1 MKSKGANHRR
11 NSRQAVS
18 RPRANHHRVSLDRA
32 IASHLRFVRSIQMFG
47 RAWPTLFLAFIL
59 LGGLFGARQISLAA
73 AASDIKAGIVAIDG
87 ELVKRPV
94 QLAAV
99 DKPKSS
105 LAGAQLAQADAAGA
119 SAQGSAA
126 APGGS
131 AEKPG
136 DNFDFFSDKPVT
148 GDDVVV
154 VPPEKSKWVTVGGP
168 IGLVLFMGFTLWL
181 NWVLMPYSPKSVDIN
196 LRYFPPA
203 AKRGMAFAVCL
214 FGVAFAFGASEIWYQ
229 MQFYGSS
236 DAFFAQM
243 SLGKLIVMTHA
254 HLFGFTTAFFIV
266 GIPFSMQFNN
276 LYIYQWV
283 LPVGLSA
290 SFIDVLSWW
299 GIKYLSPNYE
309 YVSMLCG
316 ILFSV
321 SYLWM
326 LIGLLRVLLFPEVV
340 WKSDKDRIE
349 RLERIMTARK
359 LRHKRRNEK
368 YFGDMGA

>member
-1 MKSKGANHRR
+1 MTPHQAIRR
-11 NSRQAVS
+11 HYVF
-18 RPRANHHRVSLDRA
+18 
-32 IASHLRFVRSIQMFG
+32 LRLWVAFARH
-47 RAWPTLFLAFIL
+47 WPTLFLTL
-59 LGGLFGARQISLAA
+59 LIGSGLFGARQMALAA
-73 AASDIKAGIVAIDG
+73 AAHDIRAGVVAVDG
-87 ELVKRPV
+87 ELVKRKSVDPARLSPTPV
-94 QLAAV
+94 QLAQAE
-99 DKPKSS
+99 PSATGGSS
-105 LAGAQLAQADAAGA
+105 ASPVAASAAGG
-119 SAQGSAA
+119 QVGN
-126 APGGS
+126 
-131 AEKPG
+131 EKATG
-136 DNFDFFSDKPVT
+136 DNFDFFSDKPVVS
-148 GDDVVV
+148 DDVVV
-154 VPPEKSKWVTVGGP
+154 VPEEKSAWITVGGP
-168 IGLVLFMGFTLWL
+168 IALVLFMGFTLWL
-181 NWVLMPYSPKSVDIN
+181 NWVLMPYSPKSVDVN
-196 LRYFPPA
+196 LRHFPPA

-229 MQFYGSS
+229 LQFYGSS

-276 LYIYQWV
+276 LYVYQWV

-299 GIKYLSPNYE
+299 GIKYLSPNFE

-340 WKSDKDRIE
+340 WKSDKDRVE
-349 RLERIMTARK
+349 RLERIMTKRAIRW
-359 LRHKRRNEK
+359 KRRNEK
-368 YFGDMGA
+368 FFGDLGG

>member
-1 MKSKGANHRR
+1 VQIAQVGA
-11 NSRQAVS
+11 Q
-18 RPRANHHRVSLDRA
+18 
-32 IASHLRFVRSIQMFG
+32 
-47 RAWPTLFLAFIL
+47 
-59 LGGLFGARQISLAA
+59 AA
-73 AASDIKAGIVAIDG
+73 AA
-87 ELVKRPV
+87 P
-94 QLAAV
+94 
-99 DKPKSS
+99 
-105 LAGAQLAQADAAGA
+105 A
-119 SAQGSAA
+119 SPAA
-126 APGGS
+126 APLE
-131 AEKPG
+131 AAKPAATGAG
-136 DNFDFFSDKPVT
+136 DNFDFFSDKPVSS
-148 GDDVVV
+148 DDVVV
-154 VPPEKSKWVTVGGP
+154 VPEEKSKWITVGGP

-181 NWVLMPYSPKSVDIN
+181 NWVLMPYSSKSVDIN
-196 LRYFPPA
+196 LRHFPPA

-229 MQFYGSS
+229 LQFYGSS

-299 GIKYLSPNYE
+299 GIKYLSPNFE

-340 WKSDKDRIE
+340 WKSDKDAQQRIE
-349 RLERIMTARK
+349 TLRDRRRSR
-359 LRHKRRNEK
+359 LRHMNDK
-368 YFGDMGA
+368 YFGPDV

>member
-1 MKSKGANHRR
+1 MIIG
-11 NSRQAVS
+11 
-18 RPRANHHRVSLDRA
+18 
-32 IASHLRFVRSIQMFG
+32 
-47 RAWPTLFLAFIL
+47 
-59 LGGLFGARQISLAA
+59 GGLFGARQMALAA
-73 AASDIKAGIVAIDG
+73 AAADIKAGIVAVDG

-94 QLAAV
+94 QIAQV
-99 DKPKSS
+99 
-105 LAGAQLAQADAAGA
+105 GAQA
-119 SAQGSAA
+119 AA
-126 APGGS
+126 APAS
-131 AEKPG
+131 PAAAPLEAAKPAATGAG
-136 DNFDFFSDKPVT
+136 DNFDFFSDKPVSS
-148 GDDVVV
+148 DDVVV
-154 VPPEKSKWVTVGGP
+154 VPEEKSKWITVGGP

-181 NWVLMPYSPKSVDIN
+181 NWVLMPYSSKSVDIN
-196 LRYFPPA
+196 LRHFPPA

-229 MQFYGSS
+229 LQFYGSS

-299 GIKYLSPNYE
+299 GIKYLSPNFE

-340 WKSDKDRIE
+340 WKSDKDAQQRIE
-349 RLERIMTARK
+349 TLRDRRRSR
-359 LRHKRRNEK
+359 LRHMNDK
-368 YFGDMGA
+368 YFGPDV

>member
-1 MKSKGANHRR
+1 MASQRVR
-11 NSRQAVS
+11 
-18 RPRANHHRVSLDRA
+18 HHRVGIDSA
-32 IASHLRFVRSIQMFG
+32 MASHLRFLRMTLRFG
-47 RAWPTLFLAFIL
+47 RAWPTVFLTLVFVI
-59 LGGLFGARQISLAA
+59 GLFGARQISLAA
-73 AASDIKAGIVAIDG
+73 AASDIKAGIVAVDG
-87 ELVKRPV
+87 ELVKR
-94 QLAAV
+94 
-99 DKPKSS
+99 
-105 LAGAQLAQADAAGA
+105 
-119 SAQGSAA
+119 SALN
-126 APGGS
+126 
-131 AEKPG
+131 AEKAPA

-154 VPPEKSKWVTVGGP
+154 VPEEKSKWITVGGP

-181 NWVLMPYSPKSVDIN
+181 NWVLMPYSSKSVDIN
-196 LRYFPPA
+196 LRHFPPA

-243 SLGKLIVMTHA
+243 GLGKLIVMTHA

-276 LYIYQWV
+276 LYVYQWV

-299 GIKYLSPNYE
+299 GIKYLSPNFE

-340 WKSDKDRIE
+340 WRSDKDRIE
-349 RLERIMTARK
+349 RLERIMNKRAMRW
-359 LRHKRRNEK
+359 KRRNEK
-368 YFGDMGA
+368 YFGDLGG